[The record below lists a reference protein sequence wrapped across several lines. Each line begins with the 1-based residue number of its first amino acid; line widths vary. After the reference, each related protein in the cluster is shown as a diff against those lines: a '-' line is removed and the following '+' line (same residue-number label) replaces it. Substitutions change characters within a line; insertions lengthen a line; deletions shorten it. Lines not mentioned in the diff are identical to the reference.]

1 MNKQDV
7 VKHRVDY
14 YCTAMKIMKSCHC
27 GNMDGPT
34 GEITKISERKMNTH
48 HLHVDSNNKI
58 NEQTN
63 KTEIL
68 INTEHTGGFIGVGAL
83 VKSVEGKSL
92 GEYLLS

>member
-34 GEITKISERKMNTH
+34 GEITKISERKMNTT
-48 HLHVDSNNKI
+48 SF
-58 NEQTN
+58 TC
-63 KTEIL
+63 
-68 INTEHTGGFIGVGAL
+68 GF
-83 VKSVEGKSL
+83 
-92 GEYLLS
+92 